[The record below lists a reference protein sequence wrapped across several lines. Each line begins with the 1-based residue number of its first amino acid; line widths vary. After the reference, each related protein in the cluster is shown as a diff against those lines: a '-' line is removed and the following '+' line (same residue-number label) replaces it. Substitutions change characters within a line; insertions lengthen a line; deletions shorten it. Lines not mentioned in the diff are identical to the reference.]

1 MSKFFGFERVM
12 KARGKMAD
20 DVPVEQCR
28 FLEENKS
35 GLRFRRNKI
44 WQLTECT
51 TPYNRPS
58 INRRVSSH
66 RHLRL
71 VEQVRESV

>member
-20 DVPVEQCR
+20 DVPVGQCW

-35 GLRFRRNKI
+35 GLWFRRNKKNMAV
-44 WQLTECT
+44 
-51 TPYNRPS
+51 NRVYDS
-58 INRRVSSH
+58 
-66 RHLRL
+66 L
-71 VEQVRESV
+71 